1 MRWFRVS
8 TAKISSETR
17 EALEQYGPDTLRTLL
32 LIRTFVLETPK
43 GKRFT
48 VDDVRGELLLWLKEQ
63 LDREERRETWLMT
76 MEFSV
81 TLFVLFELLISVAG
95 LFHR

>member
-8 TAKISSETR
+8 TAKINSETR

-63 LDREERRETWLMT
+63 LDREERRETWLIT

-81 TLFVLFELLISVAG
+81 TIFVLFELLISVAG

>member
-1 MRWFRVS
+1 MRWFSVT
-8 TAKISSETR
+8 TAKISPETR
-17 EALEQYGPDTLRTLL
+17 ETLEQYGPDTLRTLL

-43 GKRFT
+43 GRRFT
-48 VDDVRGELLLWLKEQ
+48 VDDIRGELLLWLKEQ

-95 LFHR
+95 LFRK